1 VLINMLAIYCPYS
14 NLFFFCCVLVA
25 LFYYSCDGPCMRS
38 FHAKEG
44 SGEDSYCDTL
54 GYTEAEV
61 DVCVVLL
68 SDANI
73 NLNFLL

>member
-1 VLINMLAIYCPYS
+1 
-14 NLFFFCCVLVA
+14 
-25 LFYYSCDGPCMRS
+25 MRS

-61 DVCVVLL
+61 EVCVAPQVMQTLT
-68 SDANI
+68 
-73 NLNFLL
+73 

>member
-1 VLINMLAIYCPYS
+1 
-14 NLFFFCCVLVA
+14 
-25 LFYYSCDGPCMRS
+25 MRS

-61 DVCVVLL
+61 GVCVVPL

>member
-1 VLINMLAIYCPYS
+1 
-14 NLFFFCCVLVA
+14 
-25 LFYYSCDGPCMRS
+25 MRS

-61 DVCVVLL
+61 EVCVVPQVMQTLTRISCYDFSILKL
-68 SDANI
+68 SFY
-73 NLNFLL
+73 FLGNEIISVQEL

>member
-1 VLINMLAIYCPYS
+1 
-14 NLFFFCCVLVA
+14 
-25 LFYYSCDGPCMRS
+25 MRS

-61 DVCVVLL
+61 EVCVVPQVMQTLTRISCYDFSMLKL
-68 SDANI
+68 SFY
-73 NLNFLL
+73 FLGNEIISVQEL